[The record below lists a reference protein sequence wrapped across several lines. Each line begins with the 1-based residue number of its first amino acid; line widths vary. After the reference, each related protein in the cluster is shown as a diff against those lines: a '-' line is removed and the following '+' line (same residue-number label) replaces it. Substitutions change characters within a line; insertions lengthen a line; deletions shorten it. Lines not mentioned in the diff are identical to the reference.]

1 MLLATRRRSS
11 CLEPAILEMEER
23 WKDVPQHGLSKARMQ
38 PHVSA
43 QEACHWRRKTPKR
56 RQWALLCM
64 GSTLAHL
71 QLESR
76 APATAWGSC
85 QLGETTVQR
94 RRQACPTCIEANKPE
109 FPKIECLYSVVVSSR
124 FAYISIRFMFRK
136 GPRFEPW
143 YRQAVW
149 INFLRSRKGFQG
161 LSFCAGVRYPGWMHC
176 CWVRRASAAARLP
189 YVPSSI
195 HASLSLF
202 DALRMRRERRLAAVG
217 TRHLSRR
224 CGASATLIMK
234 ERSIASKVYHPFHP
248 EPSMLQ
254 GRCAETAAGH

>member
-1 MLLATRRRSS
+1 MRSM
-11 CLEPAILEMEER
+11 P
-23 WKDVPQHGLSKARMQ
+23 
-38 PHVSA
+38 
-43 QEACHWRRKTPKR
+43 
-56 RQWALLCM
+56 
-64 GSTLAHL
+64 AHL
-71 QLESR
+71 QLASR

-85 QLGETTVQR
+85 QSGETTGQR
-94 RRQACPTCIEANKPE
+94 RRRACPTCIEANKPG

-149 INFLRSRKGFQG
+149 IYFLRSRKGYRG

-202 DALRMRRERRLAAVG
+202 DALRMRMERILAAVG
-217 TRHLSRR
+217 VGHLSRQ
-224 CGASATLIMK
+224 CGASAALIME
-234 ERSIASKVYHPFHP
+234 ERSMVSKVYAPFHP
-248 EPSMLQ
+248 
-254 GRCAETAAGH
+254 RF

>member
-1 MLLATRRRSS
+1 MIHSFSYNPLLLATRRRSS

-85 QLGETTVQR
+85 QLGETTGQR

-124 FAYISIRFMFRK
+124 FAYIAYASCSEKVPGSNPGTDKLFGLIFCGLERAFRACLFAP
-136 GPRFEPW
+136 GSDIP
-143 YRQAVW
+143 
-149 INFLRSRKGFQG
+149 
-161 LSFCAGVRYPGWMHC
+161 AGCIV
-176 CWVRRASAAARLP
+176 
-189 YVPSSI
+189 
-195 HASLSLF
+195 
-202 DALRMRRERRLAAVG
+202 
-217 TRHLSRR
+217 
-224 CGASATLIMK
+224 
-234 ERSIASKVYHPFHP
+234 
-248 EPSMLQ
+248 
-254 GRCAETAAGH
+254 AG